1 MELIADGLLIAAA
14 ATAALYCWV
23 LSRRLNALKSLDSG
37 LGGAIASLS
46 RQVDET
52 RASLSEVKTASREQ
66 SRDLRDL
73 TDRAEVATQK
83 LEAALAVAETRE
95 TSADIHDLKSSASP
109 ERPRMRSPARAGT
122 AAEAVRAWAGSNPS
136 GRLRDKLTAS
146 LEEGTSPLDS
156 DGTDAARRP
165 SKQAN
170 DRPIGNTSEMPLE
183 ATQPS
188 AATLPSI
195 QRDPEPNRDTG
206 RDEARSALIAR
217 LRSVAAGA
225 SQ

>member
-66 SRDLRDL
+66 SRDLRSL
-73 TDRAEVATQK
+73 TDRAEVATKK
-83 LEAALAVAETRE
+83 LEEALAAAETRE
-95 TSADIHDLKSSASP
+95 TSADIHDLKTQAP
-109 ERPRMRSPARAGT
+109 TDRSRLRSQARTGT
-122 AAEAVRAWAGSNPS
+122 AAQAVRAWAGSNPS
-136 GRLRDKLTAS
+136 GRLRDKLTAN
-146 LEEGTSPLDS
+146 LEAGPSPTDG
-156 DGTDAARRP
+156 DGTDALSPQSAEAPERP
-165 SKQAN
+165 VAS
-170 DRPIGNTSEMPLE
+170 RSEPP
-183 ATQPS
+183 QPS
-188 AATLPSI
+188 AARLPSI
-195 QRDPEPNRDTG
+195 QTGSEPARDPG